1 MLLLQSFCRN
11 LFAAILFAVPDFAP
25 RLKRIVH
32 HFENVQ
38 IPRAVCVGG
47 HTHNIDLSM
56 K

>member
-1 MLLLQSFCRN
+1 MLLQSICCN
-11 LFAAILFAVPDFAP
+11 YIAP

-32 HFENVQ
+32 HFDNVQ
-38 IPRAVCVGG
+38 FSRAVCVGG